1 MYYAIGAT
9 SGMIVA
15 TFTERA
21 DAVQWVENNNK
32 LPRPYKG
39 EQDIDRSLDDG
50 VEAPLFKV
58 ISAAQYRKGIR

>member
-1 MYYAIGAT
+1 MFYAIGNT

-15 TFTERA
+15 TFTERS

-39 EQDIDRSLDDG
+39 EHDINRSLDDG
-50 VEAPLFKV
+50 IETPLFKV
-58 ISAAQYRKGIR
+58 VSAAQYSKGRR